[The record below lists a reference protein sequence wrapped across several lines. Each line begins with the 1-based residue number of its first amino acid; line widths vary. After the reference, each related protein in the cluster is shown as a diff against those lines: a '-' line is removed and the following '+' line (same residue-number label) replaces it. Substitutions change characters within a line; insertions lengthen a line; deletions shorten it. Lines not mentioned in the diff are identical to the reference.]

1 MTRRIYRSMQG
12 KPVDMEALKTRN
24 EMTVAVGNKLMNAR
38 GDELGPGGKIIKNRG
53 EVVAEYYDT
62 NPNAI
67 PKQAPVTATA
77 KSNSKPT
84 AATKTEGKKKQ

>member
-1 MTRRIYRSMQG
+1 MTKKIYRSMQG
-12 KPVDMEALKTRN
+12 KPVDMEALRTRN

-38 GDELGPGGKIIKNRG
+38 GDELGPGGKIIKKRN

-67 PKQAPVTATA
+67 PKHNPVPPPVSKAKPATTTN
-77 KSNSKPT
+77 KS
-84 AATKTEGKKKQ
+84 EVKKK